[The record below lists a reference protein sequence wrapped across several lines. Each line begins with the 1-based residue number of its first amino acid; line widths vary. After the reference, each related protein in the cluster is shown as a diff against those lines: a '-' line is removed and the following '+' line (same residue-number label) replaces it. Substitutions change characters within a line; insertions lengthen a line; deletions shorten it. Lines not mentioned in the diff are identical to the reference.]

1 MWMWMDL
8 DKRVLSIRFT
18 SSITSF
24 NISGDLALLVDTS
37 HPRIRPDLEKGIEQ
51 ARKILQSR
59 HLFCLQVS
67 GMLLFM
73 VLHQFKNCTAVHD
86 PQQTFYSIAS

>member
-1 MWMWMDL
+1 MDL
-8 DKRVLSIRFT
+8 DAFYASFQYDYLP
-18 SSITSF
+18 SITSF
-24 NISGDLALLVDTS
+24 HISGDLALLVDTS

-67 GMLLFM
+67 GVLLFRVSYKFCGCPEHM
-73 VLHQFKNCTAVHD
+73 EDFLFN
-86 PQQTFYSIAS
+86 Y

>member
-1 MWMWMDL
+1 METVIGDQWILRNTFFQHD
-8 DKRVLSIRFT
+8 SFP
-18 SSITSF
+18 SITFF
-24 NISGDLALLVDTS
+24 NILGDLALLVDTS

-67 GMLLFM
+67 GMLLFT
-73 VLHQFKNCTAVHD
+73 L
-86 PQQTFYSIAS
+86 